1 MKFTKLKLAALIASS
16 SLLMA
21 CGSSSDSD
29 SVSAESKL
37 LETNAQI
44 AYAVY
49 SDAVTTAKNLQTA
62 LATFSEAPTDANLE
76 AAKKAWLVSREP
88 YGQSEVYRFREGPID
103 NEETGPEG
111 DLNAWPLGEALIDYV
126 AVNGADFDD
135 GQVEVDGNS
144 AGINIIAATEETD
157 KYVNGGPVDGTVA
170 EENIIQSD
178 ITIETALFEGNSAT
192 NADESD
198 VITGYHAIEFLLWGQ
213 DLNTDGNGTDGTDR
227 GTAVKSYVYTHGGQR
242 PLTDFTTDENAQR
255 RHEYLEVVVA
265 KLISDLETVQAEWA
279 PSLDNHRAD
288 FVDVSDS
295 AATTAKITTIVQAMG
310 TLSYGELAGERMQVA
325 YAGNSQED
333 EHSCFSDNTHRDV
346 WLNAEGVSN
355 SYYGDYAGYDSNL
368 DGTDNENTMAVN
380 GYGFDDYLEEKGLSN
395 LNADIKVALTATTT
409 QYTAIDTSARNG
421 SPFDVLIMDAQRN
434 SANPINTTI
443 DALKAQSN
451 GFISMAEELN
461 LGTVSVADTTEAF
474 D

>member
-29 SVSAESKL
+29 SVSAEAKL

-62 LATFSEAPTDANLE
+62 LATFRETPNDANLE

-126 AVNGADFDD
+126 SVNGADFDD
-135 GQVEVDGNS
+135 GQVEVVANS
-144 AGINIIAATEETD
+144 AG
-157 KYVNGGPVDGTVA
+157 VNNNGAVDGTVA
-170 EENIIQSD
+170 EENIIQSE

-213 DLNTDGNGTDGTDR
+213 DLNAPGTGTDGANRD
-227 GTAVKSYVYTHGGQR
+227 TAVKSYVFNHGGQR
-242 PLTDFTTDENAQR
+242 PLTDFTTDDDANR

-265 KLISDLETVQAEWA
+265 KLITDLEVVQAEWA
-279 PSLDNHRAD
+279 PNLDNHRAD
-288 FVDVSDS
+288 FVDASDS

-368 DGTDNENTMAVN
+368 DGTDNENTNAVN

-409 QYTAIDTSARNG
+409 QYTAIDTAARDGN
-421 SPFDVLIMDAQRN
+421 PFDVLIMDAQRN
-434 SANPINTTI
+434 AENPINTTI

-461 LGTVSVADTTEAF
+461 LGTVNVADTTEAF

>member
-1 MKFTKLKLAALIASS
+1 MNFTKLKLATLIASS
-16 SLLMA
+16 SLLIA

-29 SVSAESKL
+29 SVSAEAKL

-49 SDAVTTAKNLQTA
+49 SDSVTTAKALQTA
-62 LATFSEAPTDANLE
+62 LAEFKEAPTEANLE

-126 AVNGADFDD
+126 VVNGADFDD
-135 GQVEVDGNS
+135 GQVEVVSNS
-144 AGINIIAATEETD
+144 VEIND
-157 KYVNGGPVDGTVA
+157 NGLVDGTIA
-170 EENIIQSD
+170 EQNIIQSD
-178 ITIETALFEGNSAT
+178 IAINAALLDGNSAT

-198 VITGYHAIEFLLWGQ
+198 VITGYHAIEFILWGQ
-213 DLNTDGNGTDGTDR
+213 DLNTAGAGTDGSDR
-227 GTAVKSYVYTHGGQR
+227 DTAVKSYVFTHGGQR
-242 PLTDFTTDENAQR
+242 PLTDFTTDENAER
-255 RHEYLEVVVA
+255 RHAYLEVVVA
-265 KLISDLETVQAEWA
+265 KLINDLEVVQAEWA
-279 PSLDNHRAD
+279 PNSDNHRAD
-288 FVDVSDS
+288 FVDASDS
-295 AATTAKITTIVQAMG
+295 AATTTKITTIVQAMG

-368 DGTDNENTMAVN
+368 DSEDNETTMAVS

-395 LNADIKVALTATTT
+395 LNADIKEALTATAT
-409 QYTAIDTSARNG
+409 QYTLIDTQARAGN
-421 SPFDVLIMDAQRN
+421 PFDVLIMDAQRN
-434 SANPINTTI
+434 AENPINTTI

-451 GFISMAEELN
+451 GLISMAEDLN
-461 LGTVSVADTTEAF
+461 LGTVSVTDTTEAF

>member
-1 MKFTKLKLAALIASS
+1 MNFTKLKLATLIASS
-16 SLLMA
+16 SLLIA

-29 SVSAESKL
+29 SVSAEAKL

-49 SDAVTTAKNLQTA
+49 SDSVTTAKALQTA
-62 LATFSEAPTDANLE
+62 LAAFKETPTEANLE

-126 AVNGADFDD
+126 SVNGADFDD
-135 GQVEVDGNS
+135 GQVEVVTNS
-144 AGINIIAATEETD
+144 AGINN
-157 KYVNGGPVDGTVA
+157 NGLVDGSIA
-170 EENIIQSD
+170 EENIIQSN
-178 ITIETALFEGNSAT
+178 ITIEAALLEGNSAT

-213 DLNTDGNGTDGTDR
+213 DLNAPGTGTDGTNRD
-227 GTAVKSYVYTHGGQR
+227 TAVKSYVFTHGGQR
-242 PLTDFTTDENAQR
+242 PLTDFTTDENADR
-255 RHEYLEVVVA
+255 RHTYLEVVVA
-265 KLISDLETVQAEWA
+265 KLISDLEIVQAQWA
-279 PSLDNHRAD
+279 PNADNHRAD
-288 FVDVSDS
+288 FVDASDS
-295 AATTAKITTIVQAMG
+295 AATTTKITTIVQAMG

-355 SYYGDYAGYDSNL
+355 SYYGDYAGYDGNL
-368 DGTDNENTMAVN
+368 DGDDNENTMAVS

-421 SPFDVLIMDAQRN
+421 NPFDVLIMDAQRN
-434 SANPINTTI
+434 AENPINTTI

-461 LGTVSVADTTEAF
+461 LGTVSVTDTTEAF

>member
-16 SLLMA
+16 SLLIA

-29 SVSAESKL
+29 TVSAESKL
-37 LETNAQI
+37 LETNAKI

-135 GQVEVDGNS
+135 GQVEVVTNS
-144 AGINIIAATEETD
+144 AGINN
-157 KYVNGGPVDGTVA
+157 NGLVDGTIA
-170 EENIIQSD
+170 EENIIQSN
-178 ITIETALFEGNSAT
+178 ITIEAALLEGNSAT

-227 GTAVKSYVYTHGGQR
+227 GTAVKSYVFTHGGQR

-255 RHEYLEVVVA
+255 RHDYLEVVVA
-265 KLISDLETVQAEWA
+265 KLISDLEIVQTEWA
-279 PSLDNHRAD
+279 PSADNHRAD
-288 FVDVSDS
+288 FVDASNS
-295 AATTAKITTIVQAMG
+295 AATTAKITAIVQAMG

-368 DGTDNENTMAVN
+368 DGNDNENTNAVS

-409 QYTAIDTSARNG
+409 QYTAIDAAARGGN
-421 SPFDVLIMDAQRN
+421 PFDVLIMDAQRN
-434 SANPINTTI
+434 AGNPINTTI

-461 LGTVSVADTTEAF
+461 LGAVSVADTTEAF